1 MKSQEAETLQVG
13 DAVVWI
19 PDKGKGE
26 VIEKN
31 LCSVKMLW
39 EDGQSG
45 IFQFTDLMSQI
56 ERASHSHD
64 CFIKIV
70 PVDKVLLAMVLFP
83 LMCK

>member
-1 MKSQEAETLQVG
+1 MKPQEAETLQVG

-31 LCSVKMLW
+31 HCSVKILW

-56 ERASHSHD
+56 ERAGSR
-64 CFIKIV
+64 
-70 PVDKVLLAMVLFP
+70 LLE
-83 LMCK
+83 

>member
-19 PDKGKGE
+19 PDNGKGK

-31 LCSVKMLW
+31 HCSVKILW

-56 ERASHSHD
+56 ERASQSHD
-64 CFIKIV
+64 
-70 PVDKVLLAMVLFP
+70 
-83 LMCK
+83 